1 MPSSEPNAGAD
12 GLEPRSGPLAGF
24 RIIDLTTV
32 LAGPYATQ
40 IAADYGAD
48 VIKIEPPEGDVMR
61 LAAAKRHAQMG
72 PMFLHANRNKRS
84 LVLDVKQ
91 PAGRDAVLRLCA
103 GADAV
108 VHNVRPQAMARLGL
122 AYEDVRRVRPDI
134 VYVNLV
140 GYGRKGPYAGRPAYD
155 DLIQGIS
162 GMASMFT
169 LCGDEAPR
177 FVPAVIADRISGLN
191 TVHAL
196 LAALL
201 HRERSGEG
209 QSVEVPMFESLVQIV
224 LGDHMGGLSFDPP
237 AGPPGYNRLTTP
249 NRRPYRTR
257 DGFIGVL
264 IYTNRQWENF
274 FKAIGR
280 SDIWSDDPRFRD
292 QVTRTRHYDE
302 AYAMVAQFMRERGTA
317 EWLEL
322 LSAHDLPCVPVPRIE
337 DLEHDPHLAASGFIE
352 TVEHPTEGR
361 IKQLRPPT
369 DFSRTPASIHRHVP
383 NPGEHTRELL
393 AEAGL
398 SVAQIDRLVAD
409 GVAIPFEPAAAPTG
423 AGGPDE
429 S

>member
-1 MPSSEPNAGAD
+1 M
-12 GLEPRSGPLAGF
+12 
-24 RIIDLTTV
+24 TTV

-48 VIKIEPPEGDVMR
+48 VVKIEPPEGDVMR

-72 PMFLHANRNKRS
+72 PMFMHANRNKRS
-84 LVLDVKQ
+84 VVLDVKQ
-91 PAGRDAVLRLCA
+91 PAARDAVLRLCA
-103 GADAV
+103 GADAF

-122 AYEDVRRVRPDI
+122 DYAALQRVNPQI

-140 GYGRKGPYAGRPAYD
+140 GYGARGPYAGRPAYD

-177 FVPAVIADRISGLN
+177 LVPAVIADRISGLN
-191 TVHAL
+191 AVHAM

-201 HRERSGEG
+201 HRERTGEG
-209 QSVEVPMFESLVQIV
+209 QSVEVPMFESVVQIV

-249 NRRPYRTR
+249 NRRPYRTQ

-264 IYTNRQWENF
+264 IYTTRQWENF

-280 SDIWSDDPRFRD
+280 SDIWEQDPRFRD
-292 QVTRTRHYDE
+292 QATRTQHYDA
-302 AYAMVAQFMRERGTA
+302 AYGMVAQFMQERGTD
-317 EWLEL
+317 EWLAL
-322 LSAHDLPCVPVPRIE
+322 FAAHDLPAVPVTRIE
-337 DLEHDPHLAASGFIE
+337 DLEFDPHLQATGFVQ

-361 IKQLRPPT
+361 IKQIRPPP
-369 DFSRTPASIHRHVP
+369 DFSRTPASVHRHAP
-383 NPGEHTRELL
+383 NAGEHTREVL

-398 SVAQIDRLVAD
+398 T
-409 GVAIPFEPAAAPTG
+409 AAEVTALLDVG
-423 AGGPDE
+423 AALQFQKP
-429 S
+429 